1 MIEQL
6 ALNTCIRLHQNYES
20 GLKANATALT
30 ILQVLAGGTVAIL
43 SAISAS
49 KEDSPNVL
57 NILSAVFGAVS
68 AGLSGLSKWRD
79 YAGKATFHNNA
90 VLFYDGCANQ
100 ADNTMQAS
108 KQFHNYLPNKLL
120 KAVNLATE
128 VIQPPR
134 RSPGLQFATKIKA
147 RWKWLDIGF
156 GCCAAQFTCD
166 R

>member
-1 MIEQL
+1 MWIQSEC
-6 ALNTCIRLHQNYES
+6 NCTNYS
-20 GLKANATALT
+20 VNSCGRHC
-30 ILQVLAGGTVAIL
+30 GYL

-49 KEDSPNVL
+49 KEGSPHVL
-57 NILSAVFGAVS
+57 NISSAVFG

-90 VLFYDGCANQ
+90 VLFYDGGANQ

-108 KQFHNYLPNKLL
+108 KQSRNYPRNKLL

-128 VIQPPR
+128 VIQPPCG
-134 RSPGLQFATKIKA
+134 SPGLQFATRMKT

-156 GCCAAQFTCD
+156 GCCTVYL
-166 R
+166 